1 MKKQKLILEQIDRK
15 IIQLRKVEELSNPP
29 SGWVKAIRQSLGM
42 SLRQLGLR
50 MGGIKAQSV
59 KEIEER
65 ESNDTISIKVLKQFA
80 NSLNMK
86 FVYGFVPRDK
96 SLEEMIEFRAR
107 EIAKKIV
114 LRTSINM
121 KLEDQ
126 ENVPKRIEKAINEKA
141 IEIKLEM
148 PKYLWD

>member
-15 IIQLRKVEELSNPP
+15 IIQLRKVEELSNPS

-50 MGGIKAQSV
+50 MGGITAQSV

-65 ESNDTISIKVLKQFA
+65 ESNDTLSIKVLKQFG

-86 FVYGFVPRDK
+86 FVYGFIPK
-96 SLEEMIEFRAR
+96 NKNLEEIIEIRAKELAK
-107 EIAKKIV
+107 EIVI
-114 LRTSINM
+114 RTSINM

-126 ENVPKRIEKAINEKA
+126 ENTAERIEKAINEKA
-141 IEIKLEM
+141 VEIKLEM